1 MNLGTSREV
10 GSDAEGVSEQSIK
23 EDIWAQERRGK
34 EKLNEMLTERVHE
47 FCFGWQN
54 HYDVLI
60 LARGMTGT
68 KRGGMHK
75 WSWRGNTK

>member
-47 FCFGWQN
+47 FCFG
-54 HYDVLI
+54 
-60 LARGMTGT
+60 
-68 KRGGMHK
+68 
-75 WSWRGNTK
+75 